1 MTPEKARQIRWIYGL
16 ILSAALVLSGLCL
29 MVQCVAIYN
38 SGDQPFSRESVAAHF
53 SPIATPVYVT
63 LVLIPVGFLMN
74 LFLPD
79 SKEKRKNRRRD
90 HMLLERL
97 QAKKDL
103 HGCSENIRAEIL
115 AQQKR
120 RRRLNLLSVLIFTL
134 CGAGFLFY
142 GMDPANFHQTEINT
156 SMIRAMWVL
165 APCSIAAL
173 AWGLWSEGKKAR
185 SVAAEIEL
193 WKQAPA
199 GSVSMEVK
207 ARTGLIPW
215 VILFAALALLIL
227 GACTGG
233 TQDVLTKAVNICTE
247 CVGLG

>member
-1 MTPEKARQIRWIYGL
+1 MTQESARRLRRINGL
-16 ILSAALVLSGLCL
+16 ILSAALVAAGICL
-29 MVQCVAIYN
+29 MAQCLAIYR
-38 SGDQPFSRESVAAHF
+38 SGDQPFSREAVAAHF
-53 SPIATPVYVT
+53 SPIAFPVYLCLALT
-63 LVLIPVGFLMN
+63 LGGFLLE

-79 SKEKRKNRRRD
+79 SRQKRKNHRQE

-103 HGCSENIRAEIL
+103 SGCSENIRAEIL
-115 AQQKR
+115 AQQKCR
-120 RRRLNLLSVLIFTL
+120 RNLNLLSALVFTL
-134 CGAGFLFY
+134 CSAGFLCY
-142 GMDPANFHQTEINT
+142 GMNPANFHQTEINA

-173 AWGLWSEGKKAR
+173 AWGLWAEGRKAR
-185 SVAAEIEL
+185 SVAVEIDL

-199 GSVSMEVK
+199 GSVSMENK
-207 ARTGLIPW
+207 DRAGMIRWI
-215 VILFAALALLIL
+215 ILLAALALLIL

>member
-1 MTPEKARQIRWIYGL
+1 MTQESSRRIRRIYGL
-16 ILSAALVLSGLCL
+16 ILSAALVLAGICL
-29 MVQCVAIYN
+29 MVQCVGIYL
-38 SGDQPFSRESVAAHF
+38 SGDQPFSREAVAARF
-53 SPIATPVYVT
+53 SPIAIPVYLCLALTVG
-63 LVLIPVGFLMN
+63 GFL
-74 LFLPD
+74 LELLLPD
-79 SKEKRKNRRRD
+79 SREKRKNRRQE

-103 HGCSENIRAEIL
+103 SGCSENIRAEIL

-120 RRRLNLLSVLIFTL
+120 RRKLNLLSALVFTL
-134 CGAGFLFY
+134 CSVGFLCY
-142 GMDPANFHQTEINT
+142 GMNPSNFHQSEINN

-165 APCSIAAL
+165 APCSAAAL
-173 AWGLWSEGKKAR
+173 AWGLWSEGKKAH
-185 SVAAEIEL
+185 SIAAEIEL

-199 GSVSMEVK
+199 GSVSMEIK
-207 ARTGLIPW
+207 DRSG
-215 VILFAALALLIL
+215 VIRRIIVLAAVALLIL